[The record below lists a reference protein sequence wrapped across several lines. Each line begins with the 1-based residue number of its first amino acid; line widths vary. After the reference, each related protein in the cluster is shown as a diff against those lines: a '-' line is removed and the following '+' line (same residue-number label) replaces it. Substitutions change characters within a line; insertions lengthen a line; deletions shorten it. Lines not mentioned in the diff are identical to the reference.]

1 MTIVHIFLVGIG
13 GFFGAIARYSIS
25 NHLNKSSFSIP
36 IGTLT
41 VNLCGSFLLGI
52 ITGLKADPMILL
64 LFGTGFLGAFTTFS
78 TLKLELVKL
87 YMGNQRK
94 TFLVYTIMTY
104 GMGISLGFLGYII
117 GNILSK

>member
-1 MTIVHIFLVGIG
+1 MTILHIFLVGIG

-25 NHLNKSSFSIP
+25 NNLNKPTFSIP

-52 ITGLKADPMILL
+52 VIGLKADPMIVL

-87 YMGNQRK
+87 YTGNQRK
-94 TFLVYTIMTY
+94 IFLVYTIMTY
-104 GMGISLGFLGYII
+104 GIGISLGFLGYVI
-117 GNILSK
+117 GDILSK